1 MASEVIMPRVDM
13 DMEEGKIAIWYV
25 KNGDTVT
32 KGQPLFDI
40 ETDKATMEVEAHVSG
55 VVQGIHGEVGVM
67 MPVGTVVAWPS
78 EAHARQY
85 QRP

>member
-32 KGQPLFDI
+32 KIGR
-40 ETDKATMEVEAHVSG
+40 AHV
-55 VVQGIHGEVGVM
+55 
-67 MPVGTVVAWPS
+67 
-78 EAHARQY
+78 
-85 QRP
+85 